1 MTNKNNNQTVEFSS
15 YEQAQDQAQKALG
28 KRNRVLIGLALSVL
42 ATGLTL
48 FGLFGGHPD
57 GQGMMYLA
65 LAFFTAIP
73 AYILGGGFG
82 KALKAAG
89 KLAKFGWLIIPFPY
103 DLITGFMTLII
114 AGFLFFCAPF
124 FFVVKNAL
132 NANTEYNEAAKNLSY
147 YTVAEQA

>member
-1 MTNKNNNQTVEFSS
+1 MTNRNNNQTVEFHT
-15 YEQAQDQAQKALG
+15 YEQAQEQVRKTQA
-28 KRNRVLIGLALSVL
+28 KRNRVLIGLAISAL

-48 FGLFGGHPD
+48 FGLLGGHPD
-57 GQGMMYLA
+57 GQGMMYIV
-65 LAFFTAIP
+65 LAFFAAIP

-103 DLITGFMTLII
+103 DLLTGFLTLII

-132 NANTEYNEAAKNLSY
+132 NANAEYNEAAKNLSY
-147 YTVAEQA
+147 YAAA